1 MREGILRPL
10 SLAFVATYLP
20 RHCGI
25 ATFTYDLLTNLRA
38 LYGPKAGDVLHVL
51 ALNNAIGEHEYPAE
65 VRFVIRQQHKGD
77 YREAAAFLN
86 LSVHEVISLQ
96 HEFGIFGGEDGSHI
110 VYLLEN
116 LEKPVV
122 TTLHTVLEEPTSQQR
137 DILKAVCALS
147 TVLVVQAERAIGMLT
162 QIYDVPEEKI
172 VMIHH
177 GAPNVPFL
185 DSSYYKDQFQAE
197 GRRIILTFALLS
209 PEKGI
214 EYAIE
219 ALADL
224 VEEFPDLL
232 YIVLGA
238 THPEVKR
245 RHGEE
250 YRVSLEALV
259 KSKGLGAH
267 VTFHNRF
274 VELEELVRFLGTADV
289 YVTPYLVREQIVSG
303 TLAYA
308 VACGKAII
316 STPYW
321 YAEELLA
328 EGRGRLVPFR
338 DSAALAE
345 QMIELLGDERL
356 RNRLRKKAY
365 QFGRQIV
372 WGEVAALYAEAC
384 ERAVIEYGTQVRAK
398 IVREPTVE
406 RPALPEINLNHL
418 RTLTDDTGVL
428 QHAIF
433 ATPDRYHGYCTDDNA
448 RALLM
453 TVENWRLFRDD
464 SILPLMQVYLAFL
477 NHSLDRETDLV
488 RNFMSYDRRWLEEV
502 GSEDSHGRTL
512 WALGSLVASAP
523 NDAIL
528 AFAVRVFKEALHSC
542 TQLTSPRA
550 WAFSILGCLA
560 FLRRFRGD
568 REVRE
573 LVDGL
578 SSRLLELFVTHSVE
592 DWPWCEDVV
601 TYDNARLPQALI
613 AYHRS
618 FEDEKMLRQGMSS
631 LQWLLDVQTDAV
643 HGHLSL
649 IGNGGWFT
657 RGGKKARFD
666 QQPLD
671 ATALIDACHEALL
684 ATDDTRWRR
693 AMEQCFAWFLASND
707 LQESLYD
714 FTTGGC
720 HDGLHPT
727 GISQNQ
733 GAEST
738 ICWLLALHCMYE
750 IAHKAAKEPSGRV

>member
-1 MREGILRPL
+1 MSEGIVKPL
-10 SLAFVATYLP
+10 CTAFVATYLP
-20 RHCGI
+20 RRCGI
-25 ATFTYDLLTNLRA
+25 ATFTHDLLTNLGA
-38 LYGPKAGDVLHVL
+38 LYGPKAGNVLHVL
-51 ALNNAIGEHEYPAE
+51 ALNNAITEHEYPAE

-77 YREAAAFLN
+77 YREAAALLN
-86 LSVHEVISLQ
+86 LSVHQVILLQ

-116 LEKPVV
+116 LKKPVV

-137 DILKAVCALS
+137 EVLEAVCALS
-147 TVLVVQAERAIGMLT
+147 TLLVVQAERAIRMLT
-162 QIYDVPEEKI
+162 DTYKVPEEKI

-185 DSSYYKDQFQAE
+185 DPSYYKDGFQAE
-197 GRRIILTFALLS
+197 GRRVILTFGLLS

-219 ALADL
+219 ALADV
-224 VEEFPDLL
+224 VEAIPDLL
-232 YIVLGA
+232 YVVLGE

-245 RHGEE
+245 RRGEE

-259 KSKGLGAH
+259 KSKGLGEY
-267 VTFHNRF
+267 VMFHNRF
-274 VELEELVRFLGTADV
+274 VELEELVRFLVAADV
-289 YVTPYLVREQIVSG
+289 YLTPYLVREQIVSG

-345 QMIELLGDERL
+345 QLVELLGDRLL
-356 RNRLRKKAY
+356 RNRLRKQTY
-365 QFGRQIV
+365 VFGRQMV
-372 WGEVAALYAEAC
+372 WGEVAALYAEAS
-384 ERAVIEYGTQVRAK
+384 ERAIAEYGRQVRAK
-398 IVREPTVE
+398 IVGGSMIEP
-406 RPALPEINLNHL
+406 PALPEINLNHL

-433 ATPDRYHGYCTDDNA
+433 ATPDRYHGYSTDDNA

-453 TVENWRLFRDD
+453 TLENWRLFRDD
-464 SILPLMQVYLAFL
+464 GILPLMQVYLAFL

-502 GSEDSHGRTL
+502 RSEDSHGRTL
-512 WALGSLVASAP
+512 WALGSVVASAP

-528 AFAVRVFKEALHSC
+528 AFALRMFKQALHSC

-573 LVDGL
+573 VVDGL

-592 DWPWCEDVV
+592 DWPWCEDVM

-618 FEDEKMLRQGMSS
+618 FEDENMLRQGLSS
-631 LQWLLDVQTDAV
+631 LQWLLDLQTDPV

-649 IGNGGWFT
+649 IGNDGWFR

-693 AMEQCFAWFLASND
+693 AMDQCFAWFLGSND

-714 FTTGGC
+714 FTRGGC

-727 GISQNQ
+727 GINQNQ
-733 GAEST
+733 GGEST

>member
-1 MREGILRPL
+1 MSEGILRPL
-10 SLAFVATYLP
+10 STAFVATYVP

-25 ATFTYDLLTNLRA
+25 ATFTHDLLTNLKA
-38 LYGPKAGDVLHVL
+38 LYGPKAGDALHVL
-51 ALNNAIGEHEYPAE
+51 ALDKTIGEHEYPTE

-86 LSVHEVISLQ
+86 LSVHEVVSLQ
-96 HEFGIFGGEDGSHI
+96 HEFGIFGGEDGNHI

-116 LEKPVV
+116 LQKPVV

-137 DILKAVCALS
+137 ETLEAVCVLS
-147 TVLVVQAERAIGMLT
+147 TLVVVQAERAIRMLADT
-162 QIYDVPEEKI
+162 YNVPEEKI

-185 DSSYYKDQFQAE
+185 DPSYYKDGFQAE
-197 GRRIILTFALLS
+197 ARQVILTFGLLS

-219 ALADL
+219 ALADV
-224 VEEFPDLL
+224 VEAIPDVL
-232 YIVLGA
+232 YVVLGA

-250 YRVSLEALV
+250 YRVSLERLV
-259 KSKGLGAH
+259 KSKGLEAH
-267 VTFHNRF
+267 VMFHNHF
-274 VELEELVRFLGTADV
+274 VELEELVRFLVAADV
-289 YVTPYLVREQIVSG
+289 YLTPYLVREQIVSG

-345 QMIELLGDERL
+345 QLVQLL
-356 RNRLRKKAY
+356 RNRLLRDRLRKQTY
-365 QFGRQIV
+365 VFGRQMI
-372 WGEVAALYAEAC
+372 WGEVAGLYAKAS
-384 ERAVIEYGTQVRAK
+384 ERAIAEYGRQVRAK
-398 IVREPTVE
+398 IVRGRMIKP
-406 RPALPEINLNHL
+406 PALPEINLKHL
-418 RTLTDDTGVL
+418 RVLTDDTGLL
-428 QHAIF
+428 QHAVF
-433 ATPDRYHGYCTDDNA
+433 ATPDRHHGYCADDNA

-464 SILPLMQVYLAFL
+464 GILPLMQVYLAFL
-477 NHSLDRETDLV
+477 NYSLDRETDLL
-488 RNFMSYDRRWLEEV
+488 RNSMSYDRRWLEEV
-502 GSEDSHGRTL
+502 GSQDSQGRTL
-512 WALGSLVASAP
+512 WALGNAVAYAP
-523 NDAIL
+523 TDDIL
-528 AFAVRVFKEALHSC
+528 GFALRLFKIALQSC
-542 TQLTSPRA
+542 TELTSPRG

-578 SSRLLELFVTHSVE
+578 SSRLLELFVNHSVE
-592 DWPWCEDVV
+592 DWPWCEEVV

-618 FEDEKMLRQGMSS
+618 FDDENMLRQGISS
-631 LQWLLDVQTDAV
+631 LEWLLDIQTDAV

-649 IGNGGWFT
+649 IGNGGWL
-657 RGGKKARFD
+657 RRSGKKARFD

-671 ATALIDACHEALL
+671 V
-684 ATDDTRWRR
+684 TRWRR
-693 AMEQCFAWFLASND
+693 AMEQCFAWFLGSND

-720 HDGLHPT
+720 HDGLHST
-727 GISQNQ
+727 GINQNQ
-733 GAEST
+733 GGEST
-738 ICWLLALHCMYE
+738 VCWLLALHRMYE
-750 IAHKAAKEPSGRV
+750 MAHEPVQEPSEVFDNEVAPPRLAA

>member
-1 MREGILRPL
+1 
-10 SLAFVATYLP
+10 
-20 RHCGI
+20 
-25 ATFTYDLLTNLRA
+25 
-38 LYGPKAGDVLHVL
+38 
-51 ALNNAIGEHEYPAE
+51 
-65 VRFVIRQQHKGD
+65 
-77 YREAAAFLN
+77 
-86 LSVHEVISLQ
+86 
-96 HEFGIFGGEDGSHI
+96 
-110 VYLLEN
+110 
-116 LEKPVV
+116 
-122 TTLHTVLEEPTSQQR
+122 
-137 DILKAVCALS
+137 
-147 TVLVVQAERAIGMLT
+147 
-162 QIYDVPEEKI
+162 
-172 VMIHH
+172 
-177 GAPNVPFL
+177 
-185 DSSYYKDQFQAE
+185 
-197 GRRIILTFALLS
+197 
-209 PEKGI
+209 
-214 EYAIE
+214 
-219 ALADL
+219 
-224 VEEFPDLL
+224 
-232 YIVLGA
+232 
-238 THPEVKR
+238 
-245 RHGEE
+245 
-250 YRVSLEALV
+250 
-259 KSKGLGAH
+259 
-267 VTFHNRF
+267 
-274 VELEELVRFLGTADV
+274 
-289 YVTPYLVREQIVSG
+289 
-303 TLAYA
+303 
-308 VACGKAII
+308 
-316 STPYW
+316 
-321 YAEELLA
+321 
-328 EGRGRLVPFR
+328 
-338 DSAALAE
+338 
-345 QMIELLGDERL
+345 
-356 RNRLRKKAY
+356 
-365 QFGRQIV
+365 
-372 WGEVAALYAEAC
+372 
-384 ERAVIEYGTQVRAK
+384 
-398 IVREPTVE
+398 
-406 RPALPEINLNHL
+406 
-418 RTLTDDTGVL
+418 
-428 QHAIF
+428 
-433 ATPDRYHGYCTDDNA
+433 
-448 RALLM
+448 M